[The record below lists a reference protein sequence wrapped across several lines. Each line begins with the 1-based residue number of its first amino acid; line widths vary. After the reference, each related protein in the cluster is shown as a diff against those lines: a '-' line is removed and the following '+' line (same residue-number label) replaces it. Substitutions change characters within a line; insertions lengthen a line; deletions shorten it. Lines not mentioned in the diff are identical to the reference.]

1 MPTTDSI
8 ATPPLLRRLQTPPQ
22 QSAKTA
28 TTERGEAGIG
38 QADTV
43 KTEGTK
49 SLLKWKAP
57 KPFKLTDVRFAQES
71 YFKDNPYYRP
81 ELGMSHSG
89 IRGDPAPCML
99 CLGYDSLINVE
110 RLHCKADKGSFPS
123 PLSSYKCRRNRTRS
137 ALPSL
142 FGSADSITLE
152 HYLLLVYT
160 V

>member
-57 KPFKLTDVRFAQES
+57 KPFKLTDVKFAQES

-89 IRGDPAPCML
+89 IPCSLQREQRQRSSRYAACVL

-110 RLHCKADKGSFPS
+110 RLHCKTDKGSFSP
-123 PLSSYKCRRNRTRS
+123 PLSSYECRRDRT
-137 ALPSL
+137 
-142 FGSADSITLE
+142 
-152 HYLLLVYT
+152 
-160 V
+160 